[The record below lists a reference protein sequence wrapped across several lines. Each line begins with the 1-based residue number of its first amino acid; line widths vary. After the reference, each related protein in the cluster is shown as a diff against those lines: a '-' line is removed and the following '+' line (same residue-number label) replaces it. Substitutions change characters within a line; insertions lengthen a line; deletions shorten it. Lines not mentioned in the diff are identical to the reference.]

1 MITKE
6 SEDRQIQTNDDEISL
21 KELILKIREI
31 WKYLL
36 SKWKIIVTVGILS
49 ASLGLVYSFLKTP
62 AYIAELSFSV
72 IEKNSS
78 GGGLSALAGQLG
90 FNVGSSGGGVFSGNN
105 MIELL
110 QSRNLIE
117 RTLLDEIDIDRKRC
131 RLIDYYRELNPPDDD
146 DEEEEVISFPLGLG
160 RESFSRKQDSLLY
173 VLGQAIT
180 YKKLSIDKEKKD
192 VDIIKISFTN
202 SDELFAKLFTEKL
215 IRIVSDFYI
224 QTRTQNTKINLEMME
239 ARADSVRKEY
249 ENALVRQAKYSDQNM
264 NPSRQIVRVEQ
275 QKNQTTIQLTGAT
288 YGELTKNIEILKLD
302 LAQQT
307 PLIQVIDTPIMPLE
321 IDRLGKIKGIIL
333 GGFLGGFLIVTWL
346 LATYF
351 YKRIMYNDIGEM
363 K

>member
-49 ASLGLVYSFLKTP
+49 ASLGLAYSFLKTP
-62 AYIAELSFSV
+62 EYIAELSFSV
-72 IEKNSS
+72 IERSS
-78 GGGLSALAGQLG
+78 SGGGGLSALAGQLG

-117 RTLLDEIDIDRKRC
+117 RTLLNEIDIDGKKC

-146 DEEEEVISFPLGLG
+146 DDEEEIISFPLGLG
-160 RESFSRKQDSLLY
+160 REKFNRKQDSLLY
-173 VLGQAIT
+173 VLGKEIT
-180 YKKLSIDKEKKD
+180 TKKLSINKEKKD

-215 IRIVSDFYI
+215 ISIVSEFYI
-224 QTRTQNTKINLEMME
+224 QTKTQNTKVNLEMME
-239 ARADSVRKEY
+239 ARNDSVRKEY
-249 ENALVRQAKYSDQNM
+249 ENALERQAKYSDQNM
-264 NPSRQIVRVEQ
+264 NPARQIVRVEQ
-275 QKNQTTIQLTGAT
+275 QKIQTSIQLTGAT

-307 PLIQVIDTPIMPLE
+307 PLIQIIDTPIMPLE

-333 GGFLGGFLIVTWL
+333 GGFLGGFLIVAWL
-346 LATYF
+346 LAVYF
-351 YKRIMYNDIGEM
+351 YKRIMQ
-363 K
+363 